1 MKDKAGGQPLRSYGS
16 MTYAG
21 LKSLIYAKVD
31 KQDLR
36 IKAAFDWVKKYY
48 TLDENPGTGPA
59 GYFYYLH
66 LFGKTLTLFG
76 EDNLVDATGKT
87 HNWKAEL
94 IGKLAENQQEDG
106 SWLNAKSGRWMESI
120 PELSTA
126 YCLMT
131 LGLLK

>member
-1 MKDKAGGQPLRSYGS
+1 
-16 MTYAG
+16 
-21 LKSLIYAKVD
+21 
-31 KQDLR
+31 LR
-36 IKAAFDWVKKYY
+36 IQAAFDWMKKFY
-48 TLDENPGTGPA
+48 TLDENPGTGSA
-59 GYFYYLH
+59 GYYYYLH

-76 EDNLVDATGKT
+76 EEHIVDAGGKA
-87 HNWKAEL
+87 HDWKAEL
-94 IGKLAENQQEDG
+94 LSKLAETQQQDG